1 MVKGKKNKKEEN
13 GHKEDEPI
21 ERKATRNNMA
31 IKKNGHKEEESKE
44 SKVKRK
50 QKSKGRKLFRNAP
63 KEEKKKFSPKELS
76 KMTQKKK
83 FTFVPFT
90 PESTVLSST
99 TV

>member
-13 GHKEDEPI
+13 GHKEEEPI

-31 IKKNGHKEEESKE
+31 IKKNGHKKEESKE
-44 SKVKRK
+44 SKS
-50 QKSKGRKLFRNAP
+50 QKKGNCSEMLQ
-63 KEEKKKFSPKELS
+63 KKKFSPKESS

>member
-1 MVKGKKNKKEEN
+1 MVKGKKNQKEEN
-13 GHKEDEPI
+13 GHKEKEPI
-21 ERKATRNNMA
+21 ERKVTRNNMA
-31 IKKNGHKEEESKE
+31 IKKNGHKKEESKE

-50 QKSKGRKLFRNAP
+50 EIVQKCSKRR
-63 KEEKKKFSPKELS
+63 KEEIFSKRIV
-76 KMTQKKK
+76 QKKK